1 MTAESP
7 APPPGAPGHSIN
19 KSVLVAG
26 LLGGLVGA
34 LASYALARSFPH
46 TPKPVPA
53 PPSEARQFADHVIG
67 KLKDGKHDEF
77 TALLRP
83 AFAQMSNEDY
93 AAFCT
98 KLFEQRASAPKSF
111 GAGGDFEFLHETAPT
126 ATLTRVTYVEK
137 YARGCMV
144 WCLVVYNTPDGW
156 QMSAFSVQ
164 AAESGFPALR

>member
-7 APPPGAPGHSIN
+7 APPPGAPGLSLN
-19 KSVLVAG
+19 KSILVAG
-26 LLGGLVGA
+26 LLGGVLGA

-46 TPKPVPA
+46 TPKLPPP

-67 KLKDGKHDEF
+67 KLKDGKNEEF

-98 KLFEQRASAPKSF
+98 KLFEQRANSPRYL
-111 GAGGDFEFLHETAPT
+111 GAGGEFEFVNETAPS
-126 ATLTRVTYVEK
+126 ATLVRVTYVEK
-137 YARGCMV
+137 YARGCV
-144 WCLVVYNTPDGW
+144 LWILVVYNSPDGW

-164 AAESGFPALR
+164 SADSGFPALR